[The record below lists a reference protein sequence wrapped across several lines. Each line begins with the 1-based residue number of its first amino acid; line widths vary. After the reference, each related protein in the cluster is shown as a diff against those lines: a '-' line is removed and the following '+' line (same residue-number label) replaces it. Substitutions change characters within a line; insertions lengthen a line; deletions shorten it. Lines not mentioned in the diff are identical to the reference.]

1 MSFME
6 ADIYNINGEISGKV
20 TLPMLFDTEFREDL
34 IKRAILSE
42 HTRAYQPQGHYLM
55 AGLNTTAV
63 YVGKYSGYR
72 RGRHMGI
79 AIRPRQKLGAGA
91 MGDVRRIPSSVK
103 GKRAH
108 PHKIEKI
115 IEEKIN
121 KREYIKAIKSAI
133 AGSTKIDLI
142 EKKHYLG
149 RKMRM
154 PLILENKI
162 EDISKTKELISI
174 IKKLGLSI
182 DLEKSHTPKLRKG
195 LSRSSNKRRFRKS
208 ILIIAKNSLK
218 IEKAGRNIPGV
229 DVCSVDSLTV
239 NKLAPG
245 GLPRLA
251 IWTKDAVDSIDEALA
266 KNEK

>member
-1 MSFME
+1 ME
-6 ADIYNINGEISGKV
+6 VNVYNINGESSGKIK
-20 TLPMLFDTEFREDL
+20 LPEVFSEEFREDL

-42 HTRAYQPQGHYLM
+42 QSKEQQPQGHYLM

-79 AIRPRQKLGAGA
+79 AIRPRQKLAAGA
-91 MGDVRRIPSSVK
+91 MGAVRRIPSSVK

-115 IEEKIN
+115 IEERIN
-121 KREYIKAIKSAI
+121 KKEYVKAIKSAI
-133 AGSTKIDLI
+133 AGSANNIALK
-142 EKKHYLG
+142 KKHIFQEEFHS
-149 RKMRM
+149 
-154 PLILENKI
+154 PVIIDDSI
-162 EDISKTKELISI
+162 ESISKSKEVMQL
-174 IKKLGLSI
+174 IKKLGLSNDI
-182 DLEKSHTPKLRKG
+182 EKSHKPRLRKG

-208 ILIIAKNSLK
+208 ILIVTKPNSK

-229 DVCSVDSLTV
+229 DVCTIDSLTV

-245 GLPRLA
+245 GLPRFA
-251 IWTKDAVDSIDEALA
+251 IWSKGAVESIETQL
-266 KNEK
+266 KNKENS